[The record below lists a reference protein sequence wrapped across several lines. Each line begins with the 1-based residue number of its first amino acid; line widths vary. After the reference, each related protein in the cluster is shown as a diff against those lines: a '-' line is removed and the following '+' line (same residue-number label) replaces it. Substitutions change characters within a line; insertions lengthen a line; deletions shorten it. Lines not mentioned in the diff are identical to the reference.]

1 MSPME
6 LRMKNIVL
14 VTVAA
19 LSLAACGRN
28 LDSSTYTSGAPVG
41 KVVYGTVIS
50 ARAVTVKDTDSSKS
64 NVLGG
69 VAGGALGGVAGS
81 TIGSGSGQSLATIGG
96 VIAGAMLGS
105 AAEDQLSTSTGNEYI
120 VQLDG
125 AKATTN
131 NVSKRDYRINN
142 TNSVSDDINQS
153 ISMDST
159 GSNAIAVIQQDAVMI
174 APGTRVAV
182 IYSDDRPRITP
193 LR

>member
-1 MSPME
+1 
-6 LRMKNIVL
+6 MKNFVL
-14 VTVAA
+14 VAVAA

-50 ARAVTVKDTDSSKS
+50 ARQVTVKDTDSGKN

-81 TIGSGSGQSLATIGG
+81 TIGSGSGRSLATIGG

-120 VQLDG
+120 VQVDG
-125 AKATTN
+125 AKASN
-131 NVSKRDYRINN
+131 NAVSKRDYRINS
-142 TNSVSDDINQS
+142 TNSVADDINQS
-153 ISMDST
+153 IAMDTT

-174 APGTRVAV
+174 QPGTRVAI

>member
-1 MSPME
+1 
-6 LRMKNIVL
+6 MKNIVL

-41 KVVYGTVIS
+41 KVVYGTVLS
-50 ARAVTVKDTDSSKS
+50 ARAVTVKDNDSSKQ
-64 NVLGG
+64 NALGG
-69 VAGGALGGVAGS
+69 IAGGALGGVAGS
-81 TIGSGSGQSLATIGG
+81 TVGGGSGRSLATIGG

-125 AKATTN
+125 AKANTN
-131 NVSKRDYRINN
+131 TVSKRDYRVNSGS
-142 TNSVSDDINQS
+142 SVSDDINQS
-153 ISMDST
+153 ISMDTT

-174 APGTRVAV
+174 QPGTRVAV

-193 LR
+193 IAR

>member
-1 MSPME
+1 
-6 LRMKNIVL
+6 MKNLALI
-14 VTVAA
+14 TVAA

-50 ARAVTVKDTDSSKS
+50 ARAVTVKDNDSGKS

-81 TIGSGSGQSLATIGG
+81 TIGSGSGQSMATIGG
-96 VIAGAMLGS
+96 VLAGAMLGS
-105 AAEDQLSTSTGNEYI
+105 MAEDQLSTSTGAEYI

-125 AKATTN
+125 AKATKNT
-131 NVSKRDYRINN
+131 VSKRDYRINN

-159 GSNAIAVIQQDAVMI
+159 GSNAIAVIQQDQVMI

>member
-1 MSPME
+1 
-6 LRMKNIVL
+6 MKTFVL
-14 VTVAA
+14 VAVAA

-28 LDSSTYTSGAPVG
+28 LDSSTYSSGAPVG
-41 KVVYGTVIS
+41 KVVYGTVLS
-50 ARAVTVKDTDSSKS
+50 ARQVTVKDNDDSQK

-81 TIGSGSGQSLATIGG
+81 SIGGGTGRSLATIGG

-120 VQLDG
+120 VQLDA
-125 AKATTN
+125 AKAPANKTLRTQE
-131 NVSKRDYRINN
+131 RLDIGRGG
-142 TNSVSDDINQS
+142 SVSNDINQS
-153 ISMDST
+153 IQLDET
-159 GSNAIAVIQQDAVMI
+159 ASNAIAVIQQDAVMI

>member
-1 MSPME
+1 ME
-6 LRMKNIVL
+6 SRMKKFAVIL
-14 VTVAA
+14 AATVA
-19 LSLAACGRN
+19 LAGCGRN

-41 KVVYGTVIS
+41 KVVYGTVLS
-50 ARAVTVKDTDSSKS
+50 ARAVTVKDTDSSKN

-81 TIGSGSGQSLATIGG
+81 TIGGGSGRSLATIGG

-125 AKATTN
+125 TKGAAN
-131 NVSKRDYRINN
+131 SVSKRDYRVSGK
-142 TNSVSDDINQS
+142 NSVSDDINQS
-153 ISMDST
+153 IEMDSSA
-159 GSNAIAVIQQDAVMI
+159 SNAIAVIQQDQVMI
-174 APGTRVAV
+174 QPGTRVAV